1 MGQNLQLDIRRSM
14 RKVNVVR
21 GIAEHMSD
29 NDVFEEETLS
39 QLQVDTQELPPMQK
53 ELEKTRIATGGE
65 IEKAR
70 IG

>member
-1 MGQNLQLDIRRSM
+1 M
-14 RKVNVVR
+14 NVVR